1 MTARSDVTLED
12 IASEL
17 YALPPK
23 EFIAA
28 RDAMAKQ
35 LDDGALAA
43 EVRALRKPL
52 LAAWVVNLFARE
64 HTAALGQA
72 LDLARELREAQD
84 DMDARALTALNRQRR
99 TLVRALA
106 QQAGA
111 LAGERGETVSQA
123 TTDAVEQTLNA
134 AMFHAD
140 AAIAV
145 ASGRLIRP
153 LDASGV
159 DAEDLADAVAG
170 HLEMTPVPT
179 SERPADE
186 VAARRERK
194 AAAAEARAA
203 DAALA
208 QAERALDEAERR
220 WVAAQERAGRLRD
233 RAEHLE
239 AEWEAVRKDVE
250 RLRGAND
257 ALNAERLEARDRV
270 EEARRAAEATRT
282 ALEEWTS

>member
-1 MTARSDVTLED
+1 MAARSKVTLED

-23 EFIAA
+23 EFTAA
-28 RDAMAKQ
+28 RDARAKS
-35 LDDGALAA
+35 LEDAALVS

-64 HTAALGQA
+64 QAGALGRA
-72 LDLARELREAQD
+72 LDLAAELREAQD
-84 DMDARALTALNRQRR
+84 ELDARALTSLNRQRR

-106 QQAGA
+106 QQASA
-111 LAGERGETVSQA
+111 HADDRGEKISQA

-159 DAEDLADAVAG
+159 DAEELADAVAG

-194 AAAAEARAA
+194 AAEVEARAA

-208 QAERALDEAERR
+208 QAERALEEAERK
-220 WVAAQERAGRLRD
+220 WAAAQERAGLLRD

-239 AEWEAVRKDVE
+239 AELEAVRKDVE
-250 RLRGAND
+250 RLRSADD